1 MTAPPTPAPGA
12 PFDLGL
18 AGARAVVTGGSGA
31 IGAAICRLLVEQGAR
46 VWSLDLGAPAEP
58 VPGVRTLVT
67 DVRSR
72 ASIVEAAAVIAIL
85 KKNDANLT
93 DDERRLILDL
103 IEESRKD
110 GR

>member
-1 MTAPPTPAPGA
+1 MTAPPTPAAGA

-58 VPGVRTLVT
+58 VPGCARSSPTCVRAR
-67 DVRSR
+67 RS
-72 ASIVEAAAVIAIL
+72 S
-85 KKNDANLT
+85 
-93 DDERRLILDL
+93 RR
-103 IEESRKD
+103 RP
-110 GR
+110 